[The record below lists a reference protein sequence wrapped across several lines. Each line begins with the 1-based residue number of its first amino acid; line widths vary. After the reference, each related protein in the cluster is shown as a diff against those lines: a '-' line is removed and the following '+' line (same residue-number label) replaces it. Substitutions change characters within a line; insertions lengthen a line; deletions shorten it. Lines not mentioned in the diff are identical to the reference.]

1 MTPAQIGLVQ
11 DTFKHI
17 VPIKDLA
24 AELFYKRLFELD
36 PKLEPLFAGDMGE
49 QRRKFMST
57 LETLV
62 GGLGNFGRIEPS
74 LRSLGRRHAGYGVEP
89 AHYATLATALLW
101 TLEQALGEVFTD
113 EVKEAWTAAY
123 LALSAP
129 MIDAARSAAA

>member
-11 DTFKHI
+11 DTFKTI
-17 VPIKDLA
+17 VPVKDLA

-36 PKLEPLFAGDMGE
+36 PKLEPLFTGDMRE

-57 LETLV
+57 IETLV
-62 GGLGNFGRIEPS
+62 GGLGNFERIEPS
-74 LRSLGRRHAGYGVEP
+74 VRSLGRRHAAYGVEP
-89 AHYATLATALLW
+89 AHYGTLAAALLW

-123 LALSAP
+123 LALAAT
-129 MIDAARSAAA
+129 MIDAARSEAA